1 MDTPKLV
8 ISMSHANEATEG
20 TPRTRRSSSTVNP
33 GESRT
38 RSSSTTSTEMW
49 SPQKDRRK
57 PSMSNPYFHSSP
69 RKYSTNFNSKSYNE
83 TIEFQAQKAR
93 EMAKQQQLQPTY
105 RTEPQENKRFV
116 PHIVKQVMDST
127 LEEALDGLDCYE
139 PAKCRSLSV
148 SVCEDIKQKVKWL
161 NYDRYK
167 LVCVVY
173 FGSIN
178 GQEMRLASRCL
189 WNESWDSFASSSVR
203 KGDVYAVALMYG
215 VYVD

>member
-8 ISMSHANEATEG
+8 VSTHASEAVTEG

-33 GESRT
+33 GESR
-38 RSSSTTSTEMW
+38 RSSSTTSTDMW
-49 SPQKDRRK
+49 SAQKDRRK
-57 PSMSNPYFHSSP
+57 PSMSNPYFQSSP
-69 RKYSTNFNSKSYNE
+69 RKISTNFNSKSYSE
-83 TIEFQAQKAR
+83 AIEFQAKSRELAR
-93 EMAKQQQLQPTY
+93 QQQVQPTY
-105 RTEPQENKRFV
+105 RTEPQENKKFV
-116 PHIVKQVMDST
+116 PHIVKKIMDST
-127 LEEALDGLDCYE
+127 LEEALDGMDSYE
-139 PAKCRSLSV
+139 AAKCRALSV

-173 FGSIN
+173 FGSVN
-178 GQEMRLASRCL
+178 GQEMRVASRCL

-215 VYVD
+215 VYAD